1 MTIHEKGIYLLNL
14 IAVIAKYTCFGAISD
29 LKRSTDKP

>member
-14 IAVIAKYTCFGAISD
+14 IAVVAKYTCFGTISD
-29 LKRSTDKP
+29 FKQFADKP